1 MIKQAKLAMD
11 LQTELDEL
19 HQANRHVALVRR
31 CVRRQVQIVERLR
44 NQVRD
49 TAVAERLLATM
60 QDTLAVA
67 CEHRA
72 LVAGLV
78 AQLPQQ
84 GTGTVPA
91 VQTPG

>member
-1 MIKQAKLAMD
+1 ME

-19 HQANRHVALVRR
+19 HQANRHVALMRR
-31 CVRRQVQIVERLR
+31 CVRRQVQLMERLQS
-44 NQVRD
+44 QVRD
-49 TAVAERLLATM
+49 TAIAERLLATM

-78 AQLPQQ
+78 AQLRQQ
-84 GTGTVPA
+84 RTGTVTA
-91 VQTPG
+91 ARTHG